1 MGSKLGFSRDLPNDI
16 GDLMEIYPCMLFFF
30 IYLQIWET
38 MVNGWLCGLFAM
50 LLRWLIFNA
59 FSKKQVGVLVF
70 MLVFCLPK
78 YIVSDEFLSPFSG
91 VFLLSS
97 SPATSKTVFVWFIL
111 SIL

>member
-1 MGSKLGFSRDLPNDI
+1 MYGI
-16 GDLMEIYPCMLFFF
+16 FF
-30 IYLQIWET
+30 IFTIANLGT
-38 MVNGWLCGLFAM
+38 MVNGWFCGLFAM
-50 LLRWLIFNA
+50 LLRLLIFNA
-59 FSKKQVGVLVF
+59 FSKKQVGVLGF
-70 MLVFCLPK
+70 MLFFCLPK

>member
-1 MGSKLGFSRDLPNDI
+1 MYG
-16 GDLMEIYPCMLFFF
+16 IYIYFY

-38 MVNGWLCGLFAM
+38 MVKGWFCGLFAM
-50 LLRWLIFNA
+50 LLRLLIFNV
-59 FSKKQVGVLVF
+59 FSKKRVGVLGF

-78 YIVSDEFLSPFSG
+78 YIVSVEFLSPFSG